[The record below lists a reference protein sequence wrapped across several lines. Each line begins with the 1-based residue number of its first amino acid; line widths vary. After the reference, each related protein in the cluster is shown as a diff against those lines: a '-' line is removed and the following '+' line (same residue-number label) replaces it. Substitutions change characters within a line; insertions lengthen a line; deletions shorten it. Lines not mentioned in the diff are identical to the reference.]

1 MNLSNLVKDRLR
13 GQISYGK
20 MVDDNFPPGKYP
32 RISFATRAK
41 GHNAKEVPGFAV
53 VNGHVS
59 QILLFHQSHTSCKE
73 GLRNHPK
80 HQFQIDCQE

>member
-32 RISFATRAK
+32 GISFATRSK

-53 VNGHVS
+53 VMSRRFFCSINHILHVKRAS
-59 QILLFHQSHTSCKE
+59 GITLNISF
-73 GLRNHPK
+73 
-80 HQFQIDCQE
+80 

>member
-20 MVDDNFPPGKYP
+20 MVDDNFTPGKYP

-53 VNGHVS
+53 VMSRRFFCSIYHILHVKRATGITLNIS
-59 QILLFHQSHTSCKE
+59 FK
-73 GLRNHPK
+73 
-80 HQFQIDCQE
+80 